1 MKRTLLP
8 ILGWCAATGSLYG
21 AALLLDLYWN
31 IIDWQPR
38 LDWIAIGLFA
48 WAAAALTGMG
58 FLARA
63 NLPTI
68 ARVIGLLAS
77 LALLAAA
84 INALPAE
91 SRSEGLLGRDE
102 PSPPW
107 YRVGRLALL
116 ALPALAATA
125 ALVSRKTGQSPESHL
140 T

>member
-1 MKRTLLP
+1 MP
-8 ILGWCAATGSLYG
+8 ILGWCAAIGSLYG

-38 LDWIAIGLFA
+38 LDWITGGLFA
-48 WAAAALTGMG
+48 WAAAALTGTW

-63 NLPTI
+63 NLSTI
-68 ARVIGLLAS
+68 ARIMGLLAS

-91 SRSEGLLGRDE
+91 PRGEGLLGRDE

-116 ALPALAATA
+116 ALPTLAATG
-125 ALVSRKTGQSPESHL
+125 ALVSKRTGQSPGPHL